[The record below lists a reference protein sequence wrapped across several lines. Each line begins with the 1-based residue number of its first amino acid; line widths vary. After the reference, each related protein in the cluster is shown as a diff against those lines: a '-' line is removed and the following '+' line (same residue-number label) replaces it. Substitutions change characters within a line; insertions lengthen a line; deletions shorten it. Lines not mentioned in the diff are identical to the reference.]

1 MIQNCEKNL
10 ETNLRD
16 LVSLDTDR
24 NDLEIGTATSWEECL
39 NLVLTNSTR
48 NSSWNGITWVGAGSR
63 KCFAEVHAVKRIEA
77 GCKVDCTSCI
87 FLGKCMNRYFLCW
100 FQIINIYHGN
110 NYKIYSMGNIAFQDW
125 MVQLLQLIQA
135 ILKFALNSKLVGHS
149 VLETPII

>member
-1 MIQNCEKNL
+1 MIDKQTMIQNCEKNR

-16 LVSLDTDR
+16 LISLDTDR

-63 KCFAEVHAVKRIEA
+63 KCFAEVHAIKRIEA

-100 FQIINIYHGN
+100 FQIISILIY
-110 NYKIYSMGNIAFQDW
+110 IAVITIKYILW
-125 MVQLLQLIQA
+125 A
-135 ILKFALNSKLVGHS
+135 ILRFRTEWCSCS
-149 VLETPII
+149 S